1 VRLYCFPHAGA
12 TSSVFR
18 PWRSLTPSLHTVGV
32 DPPGRGTRAREPKT
46 RDYRELVRSMADR
59 VLADLPAGEGYLTF
73 GHSFGAMV
81 SLAVADAVARAG
93 GEPPRRAVLS
103 AALPPGLQPPGDE
116 TTALTDAELLDKIAR
131 DGGTPQELL
140 SSPAMAAHLVG
151 LMREDYAIRR
161 QFHQDTA
168 LRVDF
173 PLTLVAARDDGY
185 VPVEDMWRWAE
196 HTTAGCRRV
205 EVDGDHF
212 AVLRDPRE
220 LLTNV
225 VEEAVR

>member
-1 VRLYCFPHAGA
+1 MRLYCFPHAGA
-12 TSSVFR
+12 TASVFR
-18 PWRSLTPSLHTVGV
+18 PWRSLTRSLHVVGV
-32 DPPGRGTRAREPKT
+32 DPPGRGTRAREPKAG
-46 RDYRELVRSMADR
+46 DYRELVRSMAR
-59 VLADLPAGEGYLTF
+59 WVLADLPAGADYLTF

-81 SLAVADAVARAG
+81 SLAVAGAMAREGA
-93 GEPPRRAVLS
+93 PPRRAVLS
-103 AALPPGLQPPGDE
+103 AALPPRLQPPGDE
-116 TTALTDAELLDKIAR
+116 TTALTDAELLDRIAR
-131 DGGTPQELL
+131 DGGTPPALL
-140 SSPAMAAHLVG
+140 ASPAMAGHLVG
-151 LMREDYAIRR
+151 LMREDHAVRR

-173 PLTLVAARDDGY
+173 PLTLVAAREDRY

-212 AVLRDPRE
+212 AALRDPRA